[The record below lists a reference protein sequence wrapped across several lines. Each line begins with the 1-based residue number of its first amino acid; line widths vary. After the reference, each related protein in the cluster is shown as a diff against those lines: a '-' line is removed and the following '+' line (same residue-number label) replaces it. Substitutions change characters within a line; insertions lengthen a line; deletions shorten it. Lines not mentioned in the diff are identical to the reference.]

1 MKSRT
6 NILHQVINICAE
18 FSAVFILLLS
28 SSGYSQENETLL
40 YRVVAV
46 QDSGTQ
52 VSISNYLTVR
62 YPFQVYVPNAF
73 TPDGDGLNNVFQVK
87 GESISTF
94 EITIFDRAG
103 HLVFK
108 SNSVYD
114 GWDGTLNGTKSP
126 AGAYGYDVSA
136 ESDELGKFQKTGIVI
151 IAYSN

>member
-73 TPDGDGLNNVFQVK
+73 TPDGDNLNDYFEVF
-87 GESISTF
+87 GSGMYFYEIFIF
-94 EITIFDRAG
+94 EILDF
-103 HLVFK
+103 
-108 SNSVYD
+108 
-114 GWDGTLNGTKSP
+114 
-126 AGAYGYDVSA
+126 
-136 ESDELGKFQKTGIVI
+136 
-151 IAYSN
+151 